1 MDDLDVGRIDEIRPI
16 LANVLFILLGCL
28 NKGGKGINYLSN
40 APENTLFL
48 SPIIVILPICTSNA
62 TISGLPRN

>member
-16 LANVLFILLGCL
+16 LANVLFILLG
-28 NKGGKGINYLSN
+28 GGKGINYLSN

-48 SPIIVILPICTSNA
+48 PYYCHSPHLHIKCDYFWPAS
-62 TISGLPRN
+62 